1 MTSATQLPI
10 EGFAPGIYPE
20 LPAEEYHADRTSLS
34 STGARKI
41 LMASPATF
49 RYELD
54 NPPAP
59 KKVFDLG
66 TAVHKLVLGDGPK
79 LTVVPG
85 ARWDTKDAK
94 ARLRDARAEG
104 AVPLKEHEHAQV
116 QAMADAVRRH
126 PDAARMFNPE
136 RGKPE
141 QSLFWTDTA
150 TGVQCRA
157 RFDWL
162 PQSNGGQLLVP
173 DLKTAVSASPKAFN
187 KAVQDFRYDQQ
198 ADHYTDG
205 AEQLELAEVAVMA
218 FVIVEKTPPY
228 LVNVIELSSGWLVM
242 AAERN
247 KRAREIY
254 RECTRS
260 GVWPGYPRGIAMV
273 DPPAWLETEHE
284 REMTGPAA
292 TTLTASE
299 GPSHV

>member
-1 MTSATQLPI
+1 
-10 EGFAPGIYPE
+10 
-20 LPAEEYHADRTSLS
+20 
-34 STGARKI
+34 
-41 LMASPATF
+41 
-49 RYELD
+49 
-54 NPPAP
+54 
-59 KKVFDLG
+59 
-66 TAVHKLVLGDGPK
+66 VLGDGPK

-85 ARWDTKDAK
+85 TAWNTNKAK
-94 ARLRDARAEG
+94 AQLAEARAEG

-126 PDAARMFNPE
+126 PLAAALLNPE
-136 RGKPE
+136 NGKPE
-141 QSLFWTDTA
+141 QSLFWTDKH

-162 PQSNGGQLLVP
+162 PNSNGGQIVVP

-187 KAVQDFRYDQQ
+187 KAVQDYRYDQQ
-198 ADHYTDG
+198 ADFYTSA
-205 AEQLELAEVAVMA
+205 AEALGIAEEAAMA

-242 AAERN
+242 GKDRN
-247 KRAREIY
+247 HRAREIY
-254 RECTRS
+254 AQCTRT
-260 GVWPGYPRGIAMV
+260 GIWPGYPQGIAMV

-284 REMTGPAA
+284 REMTGPA

>member
-1 MTSATQLPI
+1 MTTATQLPL
-10 EGFAPGIYPE
+10 EGFAPGIHLD
-20 LPAEEYHADRTSLS
+20 LPAEQYHSDRTSLS
-34 STGARKI
+34 STGARRI

-59 KKVFDLG
+59 KKAFDLG

-94 ARLRDARAEG
+94 ARLRDVRAEG

-126 PDAARMFNPE
+126 PMAARLLNPE
-136 RGKPE
+136 SGKPE
-141 QSLFWTDTA
+141 QSLFWTDPI

-157 RFDWL
+157 RLDWL
-162 PQSNGGQLLVP
+162 PYSDGGQLVVP
-173 DLKTAVSASPKAFN
+173 DLKTAISASPKAFN
-187 KAVQDFRYDQQ
+187 KAVQEFRYDQQ
-198 ADHYTDG
+198 AHQYTDG
-205 AEQLELAEVAVMA
+205 VEALGLAEEAAMA

-228 LVNVIELSSGWLVM
+228 LVNVIELSSGWLLM
-242 AAERN
+242 GADRN

-254 RECTRS
+254 DECMRT
-260 GVWPGYPRGIAMV
+260 GVWPGYGQGVVMV
-273 DPPAWLETEHE
+273 DPPSWLETEHE
-284 REMTGPAA
+284 REMTSAA
-292 TTLTASE
+292 HTLNASE